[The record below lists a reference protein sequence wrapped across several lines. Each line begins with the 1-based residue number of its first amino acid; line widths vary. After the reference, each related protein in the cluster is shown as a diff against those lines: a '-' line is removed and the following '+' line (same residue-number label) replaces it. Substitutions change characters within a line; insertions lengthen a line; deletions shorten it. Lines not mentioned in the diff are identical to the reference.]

1 MMGPDFQRP
10 GSGIL
15 EGGRVHPGV
24 AARIAAARGR
34 GAALDPAVQEQAA
47 GALGDSFADVR
58 VHTDALAGA
67 LARSVQARAFTTGS
81 DIFFASGEFR
91 PQSPSGRELIA
102 HELTHVVQQ
111 RGAPTAGAMVVSE
124 PGDALEREAERAARS
139 V

>member
-1 MMGPDFQRP
+1 MRGPAFQRP

-24 AARIAAARGR
+24 TAQIAAARGR
-34 GAALDPAVQEQAA
+34 GAPLDPGLAEHAG
-47 GALGDSFADVR
+47 GALGDSFSDVR
-58 VHTDALAGA
+58 VHTDALASA
-67 LARSVQARAFTTGS
+67 LARSVEARAFTTGS

-91 PQSPSGRELIA
+91 PGSPSGRELIA

-111 RGAPTAGAMVVSE
+111 RGAPTGGQMVVSE
-124 PGDALEREAERAARS
+124 PGDALEQEAERAARS

>member
-15 EGGRVHPGV
+15 EDGRVHPGV
-24 AARIAAARGR
+24 TAQIAAARGR
-34 GAALDPAVQEQAA
+34 GAPLDPVVQEHASS
-47 GALGDSFADVR
+47 ALGDAFGDVR
-58 VHTDALAGA
+58 VHTDSLASA
-67 LARSVQARAFTTGS
+67 LARSVEARAFTTGS

-111 RGAPTAGAMVVSE
+111 RGAPTTGDMVVSE
-124 PGDALEREAERAARS
+124 PGDALEREAERASRLI
-139 V
+139 

>member
-15 EGGRVHPGV
+15 DDGRVHPAV
-24 AARIAAARGR
+24 TARIAAARGR
-34 GAALDPAVQEQAA
+34 GAPLDPALQEQAS

-58 VHTDALAGA
+58 VHTDALASA
-67 LARSVQARAFTTGS
+67 LARSVEARAFTTGS

-91 PQSPSGRELIA
+91 PQSPGGRELIA
-102 HELTHVVQQ
+102 HELTHVAQQ
-111 RGAPTAGAMVVSE
+111 RGAPVAGDMVVSQ
-124 PGDALEREAERAARS
+124 PGDALEREAERAARL